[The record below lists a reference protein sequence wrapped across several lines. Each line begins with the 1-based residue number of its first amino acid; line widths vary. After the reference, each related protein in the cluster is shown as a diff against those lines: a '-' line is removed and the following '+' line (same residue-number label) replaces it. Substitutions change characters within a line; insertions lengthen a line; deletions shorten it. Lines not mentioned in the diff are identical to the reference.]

1 VLALIT
7 AAQIHDQVLL
17 NYIFCMTEFDD
28 DLVVAPGCMH
38 GETSSGLGGDDP
50 DLVVIPAAAVDV
62 ERRRGRAVV
71 APKLVGFFRAV
82 LVVVSSH
89 VSLAKELRFG
99 KFNPRSE
106 DLCRGIATCKWQV
119 DPSGADFARVTYT
132 VDNFVNFTRPIPY
145 ESWGLTERVFSMCEH
160 SASLRG
166 AMDTGSWDLCVETGS
181 GLGDEIH
188 QLLVTLEE
196 FDGLTSKSSGSRLVE
211 PCLLREV
218 DIACAQGVSLAKLVP
233 DNPTRYAIVRFRGPH
248 ADKTSRTLRDEIVLE
263 LPAALKRKMDEK
275 MHDNSGVAGLAKL
288 EKKIDPIRML
298 NAVAFGRHLR
308 GAKHFQSAL
317 EDAHLYEHGADSDG
331 EGAAF
336 RNTSRDPCRS
346 TLDRARAKLDVV
358 ACLLDRREFQGLMH
372 DGSIVGICLF
382 SDSSPVTGTELQG
395 MVMDIVKR
403 VDCSGGADRGN
414 CELVALLGLLTNTR
428 TIKVGPIYVFTNE
441 PTRISFYITNRF
453 CDFLFFNFQTIH

>member
-1 VLALIT
+1 
-7 AAQIHDQVLL
+7 
-17 NYIFCMTEFDD
+17 
-28 DLVVAPGCMH
+28 MH

-145 ESWGLTERVFSMCEH
+145 ETWGMTERVFSMCEH

-166 AMDTGSWDLCVETGS
+166 AMDTGSWDLYVETSS

-248 ADKTSRTLRDEIVLE
+248 ADKTSRTLRDEMVLE

-288 EKKIDPIRML
+288 KKNSIRFECLMQL
-298 NAVAFGRHLR
+298 LSVGISEVRNISRVRWRTLICMSMEQTQMAKVPHFGTRPETHVGRHWIVLE
-308 GAKHFQSAL
+308 QSWML
-317 EDAHLYEHGADSDG
+317 LLV
-331 EGAAF
+331 F
-336 RNTSRDPCRS
+336 S
-346 TLDRARAKLDVV
+346 T
-358 ACLLDRREFQGLMH
+358 
-372 DGSIVGICLF
+372 
-382 SDSSPVTGTELQG
+382 
-395 MVMDIVKR
+395 
-403 VDCSGGADRGN
+403 GGNSKA
-414 CELVALLGLLTNTR
+414 
-428 TIKVGPIYVFTNE
+428 
-441 PTRISFYITNRF
+441 
-453 CDFLFFNFQTIH
+453 